1 MDLKELTAFQTILQE
16 GSFAKAAAKLNYAQS
31 TITNQIQRLE
41 KELGFQLF
49 DRGWEAELTPA
60 GQIYASEV
68 ERLIQHWHYVSDQAK
83 AILREETGSLR
94 IGMLEMLARQV
105 MPEALWR
112 FREEKPQIACQFVI
126 GNTDLVAS
134 ELRHKQ
140 LDFAICGEPPDLSGL
155 RFEPLYE
162 ERIVFA
168 AAKDHPL
175 HQRDGGSLPFQE
187 LLPYPMVVGG
197 PTCLYYLH
205 LSRQLARFDSMPM
218 LHSVSQIS
226 AIPGFAARPPFI
238 GVVLASTPL
247 PDWVLPLAVDWEEH
261 TIPVGLLERRD
272 TVYPSAARERLI
284 DIIKEVWFMEA

>member
-1 MDLKELTAFQTILQE
+1 MRRA
-16 GSFAKAAAKLNYAQS
+16 
-31 TITNQIQRLE
+31 
-41 KELGFQLF
+41 
-49 DRGWEAELTPA
+49 
-60 GQIYASEV
+60 
-68 ERLIQHWHYVSDQAK
+68 
-83 AILREETGSLR
+83 
-94 IGMLEMLARQV
+94 
-105 MPEALWR
+105 
-112 FREEKPQIACQFVI
+112 
-126 GNTDLVAS
+126 
-134 ELRHKQ
+134 
-140 LDFAICGEPPDLSGL
+140 PDLSGL

-187 LLPYPMVVGG
+187 LLPYPMVVGE

-247 PDWVLPLAVDWEEH
+247 TDGVLPLAVDWEEH

-284 DIIKEVWFMEA
+284 DIIKEVWFTEA